1 LDSSVSS
8 LKSLYGD
15 YDALISAWEALLD
28 ESVRIPGQAEQHS
41 GASRTGFRAEAEQ
54 HSGVKPNRIPG

>member
-1 LDSSVSS
+1 LMMSR
-8 LKSLYGD
+8 GD
-15 YDALISAWEALLD
+15 M
-28 ESVRIPGQAEQHS
+28 RIPGQAEQHS